1 MEWGPIITG
10 LLSIVALIFKW
21 WLDSAPKRDQEAA
34 DEATQQGRADIA
46 DGNSDAVND
55 RIDRLLSGQSDT
67 EGQHGTEDLSGR
79 IADLTGASILPG
91 TGNNGANTGAS
102 GSVQETNK

>member
-1 MEWGPIITG
+1 MEWGAAIASLLAII
-10 LLSIVALIFKW
+10 LLVLKQWQANQ
-21 WLDSAPKRDQEAA
+21 PKRDREAA

-46 DGNSDAVND
+46 NGDDAAVND

-91 TGNNGANTGAS
+91 TGNNGADSGTS